1 MKAEMNTNKSFFI
14 FWWLFICSLE
24 FFLQLIYRKKFLNW
38 VSQLTRIDFQQ
49 ISQFFRIFSA
59 KYMVNYHNPTQV
71 PSTIAFKKSEM
82 F

>member
-1 MKAEMNTNKSFFI
+1 MAFHLLPRI
-14 FWWLFICSLE
+14 FSSANISEKISKLPL
-24 FFLQLIYRKKFLNW
+24 LLTKW